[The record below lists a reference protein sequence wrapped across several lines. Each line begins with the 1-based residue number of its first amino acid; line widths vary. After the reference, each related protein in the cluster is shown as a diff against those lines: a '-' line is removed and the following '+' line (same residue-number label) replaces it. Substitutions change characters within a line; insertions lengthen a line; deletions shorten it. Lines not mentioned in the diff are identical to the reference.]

1 MMLTTPN
8 VKKTC
13 GLKWRCNADMTDC
26 MRDPEKS
33 KMLLDYM
40 SAQGLGTGQA
50 AAEFMRSLFEFA
62 MRCAIIPCE

>member
-1 MMLTTPN
+1 MDLHTSILTDA
-8 VKKTC
+8 
-13 GLKWRCNADMTDC
+13 L
-26 MRDPEKS
+26 EKS

-40 SAQGLGTGQA
+40 TAQGLGTGQA